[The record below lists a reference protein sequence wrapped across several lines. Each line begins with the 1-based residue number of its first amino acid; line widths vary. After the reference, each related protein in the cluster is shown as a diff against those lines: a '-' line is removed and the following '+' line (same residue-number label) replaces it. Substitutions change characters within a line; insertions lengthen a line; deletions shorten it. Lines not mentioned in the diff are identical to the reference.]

1 MKNWLSFFVVL
12 LVLVFCPDSAQTQ
25 PLKITENLRNE
36 SVLLPPS
43 TPDKGR
49 MAQTDRLLFFEAGG
63 GAGILIFY
71 NDPRT
76 KPEIVYIEFV
86 DLEGNLLLVSWIDR
100 AGICQAAMDRGLLE
114 EQDPKLE
121 RILVLVA
128 MGTAL

>member
-25 PLKITENLRNE
+25 PLKITENRRNE

-49 MAQTDRLLFFEAGG
+49 MEQTDRLLFFEAGG

>member
-76 KPEIVYIEFV
+76 KPEIDYIEFF
-86 DLEGNLLLVSWIDR
+86 DIEGNLLLVSWIDR

>member
-1 MKNWLSFFVVL
+1 MKKWLSFFAVI
-12 LVLVFCPDSAQTQ
+12 LVLVLYRDSALTQ

-63 GAGILIFY
+63 GAGILVFY

-76 KPEIVYIEFV
+76 KPEIDYIEFF
-86 DLEGNLLLVSWIDR
+86 DIEGNLLLVSWIDR
-100 AGICQAAMDRGLLE
+100 AGICQAAMDRGLLD
-114 EQDPKLE
+114 EQDPKVE
-121 RILVLVA
+121 RILVIVA

>member
-1 MKNWLSFFVVL
+1 MKNWLSFFAVI
-12 LVLVFCPDSAQTQ
+12 LVLVLYRDSALTQ

-36 SVLLPPS
+36 SVLLPLS

-63 GAGILIFY
+63 GAGILVFY

-76 KPEIVYIEFV
+76 KPEIDYIEFF
-86 DLEGNLLLVSWIDR
+86 DIEGNLLLVSWIDR
-100 AGICQAAMDRGLLE
+100 AGICQAAMDRGLLD
-114 EQDPKLE
+114 EQDPKVE
-121 RILVLVA
+121 RILVTVA

>member
-1 MKNWLSFFVVL
+1 MKKWLSFFAVI
-12 LVLVFCPDSAQTQ
+12 LVLVLYRDSALTQ

-76 KPEIVYIEFV
+76 KPEIDYIEFF

>member
-1 MKNWLSFFVVL
+1 MKKWLSFFAVIL
-12 LVLVFCPDSAQTQ
+12 ALVLCRDSALTQ

-63 GAGILIFY
+63 GGGIIVFY

-76 KPEIVYIEFV
+76 KPEIDYIEFF

-100 AGICQAAMDRGLLE
+100 AGICQAAMDRGLLD
-114 EQDPKLE
+114 EQDPKVE
-121 RILVLVA
+121 RILVIVA

>member
-1 MKNWLSFFVVL
+1 MKKWLSFFAVI
-12 LVLVFCPDSAQTQ
+12 LVLVLYRDSALTQ

-63 GAGILIFY
+63 GAGILVFY

-76 KPEIVYIEFV
+76 KPEIDYIEFL

-100 AGICQAAMDRGLLE
+100 VGICQAAMDRGLLD
-114 EQDPKLE
+114 EQDPKVE
-121 RILVLVA
+121 RILVIVA

>member
-1 MKNWLSFFVVL
+1 MKNWLSVFVVL

>member
-25 PLKITENLRNE
+25 PPKITENLRNE

-76 KPEIVYIEFV
+76 KPEIDYIEFF